1 MSDPPRLRNE
11 RSPHDYLVCPR
22 CQQPIRPGE
31 SAALQGGYAVHLHCE
46 VTQEPER
53 RPPAPATLPQ
63 QTILYI
69 EDNEMNLRLVER
81 LLEQRPGV
89 RLLSADR
96 ARAGLDLAR
105 RHRPDAILLDIHLP
119 DMEGTDLLPILRE
132 DPILARTPVIVL
144 SAENEP
150 QLPAQMLAAGA
161 QAYLGKPLVFEEF
174 FAAID
179 GALRG
184 GEASAS

>member
-11 RSPHDYLVCPR
+11 RSPNDCPVCPR
-22 CQQPIRPGE
+22 CQEPIRPGQ
-31 SAALQGGYAVHLHCE
+31 SAAVQQGYAVHLHCGGRGE
-46 VTQEPER
+46 S
-53 RPPAPATLPQ
+53 PPAPPPPRPQ
-63 QTILYI
+63 RTVLYI
-69 EDNEMNLRLVER
+69 EDNEANLRLVER

-89 RLLSADR
+89 RVLSADR
-96 ARAGLDLAR
+96 GQRGLELAR
-105 RHRPDAILLDIHLP
+105 QHRPDVILLDIHLP

-132 DPILARTPVIVL
+132 DAVLGRTPVIVL

-161 QAYLGKPLVFEEF
+161 QAYLEKPLDFAEF